1 MKSACYPL
9 ALLLIISLSLSAEE
23 LPANVSPTQPLKAG
37 HTVETSPLQDVPSM
51 ATDQPPLQVE
61 LPPVDVSVLNTPPQ
75 QAATSVAPQTLQV
88 KPGINELMP
97 IAVGHLNRLVTP
109 FDNPVVTTTSQATTS
124 TKGKIVYVATADET
138 PVTLYITPGDNQ
150 DIALSLTLIPKRIPA
165 REIRLSLDQETY
177 KRLTQ
182 WQRQSTTSS
191 DKPANQEQ
199 DYITTLKQLFRDLG
213 LQKTPAGFSLRDPSQ
228 TEQIHCHQDRVRIRT
243 GQLLEGQ
250 DLLIFVGVARNTGV
264 TPIEFDER
272 ACASTQD
279 EVLAVAAWPK
289 VVLGPGES
297 TELYVAVRRKDEAAI
312 TLRPSLLNGRMP

>member
-9 ALLLIISLSLSAEE
+9 ALLLIISLSISAQE
-23 LPANVSPTQPLKAG
+23 LPSTGLTAHPHKDNQA
-37 HTVETSPLQDVPSM
+37 VETMPLQDGPGM

-61 LPPVDVSVLNTPPQ
+61 LPPVDASVLNPPPQ

-109 FDNPVVTTTSQATTS
+109 FDNPVVTTTSQATTR
-124 TKGKIVYVATADET
+124 TQGKIVYVATADET

-165 REIRLSLDQETY
+165 REIHLSLDQETY

-182 WQRQSTTSS
+182 WQQKTKDSSGQSV
-191 DKPANQEQ
+191 NQEQ

-213 LQKTPAGFSLRDPSQ
+213 LQKTPAGYSLRDPSQ
-228 TEQIHCHQDRVRIRT
+228 TEQIQCHQDRVRIRT

-264 TPIEFDER
+264 IPIEFDER
-272 ACASTQD
+272 ACAATQD

-312 TLRPSLLNGRMP
+312 TVRPSLLNGRMP

>member
-9 ALLLIISLSLSAEE
+9 ALLLIISLSISAQE
-23 LPANVSPTQPLKAG
+23 LPANGLTAPPHQDNKAL
-37 HTVETSPLQDVPSM
+37 ETTPLQQLPGTV
-51 ATDQPPLQVE
+51 TDQSPLQVE
-61 LPPVDVSVLNTPPQ
+61 LPPVDASVLNTPPQ

-109 FDNPVVTTTSQATTS
+109 FDNPVVTTTSQATTR
-124 TKGKIVYVATADET
+124 TQGKIVYVATADET

-165 REIRLSLDQETY
+165 REIHLSLDQETY

-182 WQRQSTTSS
+182 WQRQIATSS
-191 DKPANQEQ
+191 EKPANREQ

-213 LQKTPAGFSLRDPSQ
+213 LQKTPAGFSLRDPIQS
-228 TEQIHCHQDRVRIRT
+228 EQIQCHQDWVRIRT

-264 TPIEFDER
+264 IPIEFDER
-272 ACASTQD
+272 ACASIQD

-312 TLRPSLLNGRMP
+312 TVRPSLLNGRMP

>member
-9 ALLLIISLSLSAEE
+9 ALLLIISLSISAQE
-23 LPANVSPTQPLKAG
+23 LPPTGLTAPPHQDNKALETAPL
-37 HTVETSPLQDVPSM
+37 PDVP
-51 ATDQPPLQVE
+51 ATVTDQPPLQVE
-61 LPPVDVSVLNTPPQ
+61 LPPVDASVLNPPPQ

-165 REIRLSLDQETY
+165 REIHLRLDQETY

-182 WQRQSTTSS
+182 WQRQNTTSS

-199 DYITTLKQLFRDLG
+199 DYVTTLKQLFRDLG
-213 LQKTPAGFSLRDPSQ
+213 LQKTPAGFSLRDASQ
-228 TEQIHCHQDRVRIRT
+228 TEQILCHQARVRIRT
-243 GQLLEGQ
+243 GQLLEGPE
-250 DLLIFVGVARNTGV
+250 LLIFVGVAHNTGV

-289 VVLGPGES
+289 VVLKPGES

-312 TLRPSLLNGRMP
+312 TVRPSLLNGRMP

>member
-1 MKSACYPL
+1 MKSACHPL
-9 ALLLIISLSLSAEE
+9 ALLLIISLSISAEE
-23 LPANVSPTQPLKAG
+23 LQANGLTAPPPKDNKAL
-37 HTVETSPLQDVPSM
+37 ETTSLPDVPGTV
-51 ATDQPPLQVE
+51 TDQPPLQVE
-61 LPPVDVSVLNTPPQ
+61 LPPVDAGVLNTPPQ

-165 REIRLSLDQETY
+165 REIHLSLDQETY

-191 DKPANQEQ
+191 GQPANQEQ

-228 TEQIHCHQDRVRIRT
+228 SEQIHCHQDRLRIYT

-250 DLLIFVGVARNTGV
+250 ELLIFVGVARNTGV

-289 VVLGPGES
+289 MVLGPGES

-312 TLRPSLLNGRMP
+312 TVRPSLLNGRMP

>member
-1 MKSACYPL
+1 MKSARYPL
-9 ALLLIISLSLSAEE
+9 ALLLIISLSISAQE
-23 LPANVSPTQPLKAG
+23 LPPTGLTAPPHQDNKAL
-37 HTVETSPLQDVPSM
+37 ETKPLQDVPSM
-51 ATDQPPLQVE
+51 ATDLPPLQVE
-61 LPPVDVSVLNTPPQ
+61 LPPVDASILNPPPQ
-75 QAATSVAPQTLQV
+75 QAATSVAPQALQV

-124 TKGKIVYVATADET
+124 TKGKIVYVATAEET

-165 REIRLSLDQETY
+165 REIHLSLDQETY

-191 DKPANQEQ
+191 DKPVNQEQ

-213 LQKTPAGFSLRDPSQ
+213 LQKTPSGFSLRDPSQ

-312 TLRPSLLNGRMP
+312 TIRPSLLSGRMP

>member
-1 MKSACYPL
+1 MKSARYPL
-9 ALLLIISLSLSAEE
+9 ALLLIISLSISAQE
-23 LPANVSPTQPLKAG
+23 LPANGLTAHPHNDNKAA
-37 HTVETSPLQDVPSM
+37 ETAHLQDEPSM

-61 LPPVDVSVLNTPPQ
+61 LPPVDASVLNMPPH

-124 TKGKIVYVATADET
+124 TKGRIVYVATADET

-165 REIRLSLDQETY
+165 REIHLSLDQETY

-182 WQRQSTTSS
+182 WQRQTKDSS
-191 DKPANQEQ
+191 GQPANQEQ

-228 TEQIHCHQDRVRIRT
+228 SEQIHCHQDRVRIHT

-264 TPIEFDER
+264 IPIEFDER
-272 ACASTQD
+272 ACASIQD

-297 TELYVAVRRKDEAAI
+297 TELYVAVRRKDESAI
-312 TLRPSLLNGRMP
+312 TVRPSLLNGRMP

>member
-9 ALLLIISLSLSAEE
+9 ALLLIISLSLSAQA
-23 LPANVSPTQPLKAG
+23 LPANGLTAPPHKDNKALETIPL
-37 HTVETSPLQDVPSM
+37 PDVPNM
-51 ATDQPPLQVE
+51 VTDQLPLQVE
-61 LPPVDVSVLNTPPQ
+61 LPPVDASVLNTPPQ
-75 QAATSVAPQTLQV
+75 QAATSVAPQALQV

-109 FDNPVVTTTSQATTS
+109 FDNPVVTTTSQATTR
-124 TKGKIVYVATADET
+124 TQGKIVYVATADET

-165 REIRLSLDQETY
+165 REIHLSLDQETY

-182 WQRQSTTSS
+182 WQQKTKDSSGQSV
-191 DKPANQEQ
+191 NQEQ

-228 TEQIHCHQDRVRIRT
+228 TEQIQCHQDRVRIRT

-312 TLRPSLLNGRMP
+312 TIRPSLLSGRMP

>member
-9 ALLLIISLSLSAEE
+9 ALLLITSMSLSAEE
-23 LPANVSPTQPLKAG
+23 LPANGLTAPPHNDNKTA
-37 HTVETSPLQDVPSM
+37 ETTPLQELPATV
-51 ATDQPPLQVE
+51 TDQPPLQVE
-61 LPPVDVSVLNTPPQ
+61 LPPVDASVLNPPSQ
-75 QAATSVAPQTLQV
+75 KPETSVAPQTLQV

-97 IAVGHLNRLVTP
+97 IAVGHLNRLVMP
-109 FDNPVVTTTSQATTS
+109 FDNPMVTTTSQATTS

-165 REIRLSLDQETY
+165 REIHLSLDQETY

-182 WQRQSTTSS
+182 WQQRTKDSS
-191 DKPANQEQ
+191 GQPANQEQ

-228 TEQIHCHQDRVRIRT
+228 TEQIHCQQNRVQIHT
-243 GQLLEGQ
+243 GQILEGQ
-250 DLLIFVGVARNTGV
+250 NLMIFVGVARNTGV
-264 TPIEFDER
+264 ITIEFDER

-312 TLRPSLLNGRMP
+312 TVRPSLLNGRMP

>member
-9 ALLLIISLSLSAEE
+9 ALLLIISLSISAQE
-23 LPANVSPTQPLKAG
+23 LPPTGLTAPPHQDNKAL
-37 HTVETSPLQDVPSM
+37 ETALLPDVP
-51 ATDQPPLQVE
+51 ATVTDQPPLQVE
-61 LPPVDVSVLNTPPQ
+61 LPPVDASVLNPPPQ

-165 REIRLSLDQETY
+165 REIHLSLDQVTY

-182 WQRQSTTSS
+182 WQQRTNESS

-228 TEQIHCHQDRVRIRT
+228 SEQIHCHQDRVRIYT

-264 TPIEFDER
+264 IPIEFDER
-272 ACASTQD
+272 ACASIQD

-312 TLRPSLLNGRMP
+312 TVRPSLLNGRMP

>member
-9 ALLLIISLSLSAEE
+9 VLLLSVSLSISAQE
-23 LPANVSPTQPLKAG
+23 LPANGLPAPTHKDKKAMETLPLEDLPNM
-37 HTVETSPLQDVPSM
+37 V
-51 ATDQPPLQVE
+51 TDQPPLQVE
-61 LPPVDVSVLNTPPQ
+61 LPPVDASVLNLPPQ
-75 QAATSVAPQTLQV
+75 QAATSVATQTLQV

-165 REIRLSLDQETY
+165 REIHLSLDQETY
-177 KRLTQ
+177 KRLIQ
-182 WQRQSTTSS
+182 WQRQSATSS
-191 DKPANQEQ
+191 GQPANQEQ
-199 DYITTLKQLFRDLG
+199 SYITTLKQLFRDLG
-213 LQKTPAGFSLRDPSQ
+213 LQKTPAGYSLRDPSQ
-228 TEQIHCHQDRVRIRT
+228 SEQIHCHQDRVRIHT

-250 DLLIFVGVARNTGV
+250 ELLIFVGVARNTGV

-272 ACASTQD
+272 ACASIQD

-312 TLRPSLLNGRMP
+312 TVRPSLLNGRMP

>member
-1 MKSACYPL
+1 MKSACHSL
-9 ALLLIISLSLSAEE
+9 ALLLSVSLSISAQE
-23 LPANVSPTQPLKAG
+23 LPATGLTAPPHKDNKAAETTPLPDMPA
-37 HTVETSPLQDVPSM
+37 TV
-51 ATDQPPLQVE
+51 TDQPPLQVE
-61 LPPVDVSVLNTPPQ
+61 LPPVDASVLNMPPQ

-165 REIRLSLDQETY
+165 REIHLSLDQETY

-182 WQRQSTTSS
+182 WQQKTKASS
-191 DKPANQEQ
+191 GQPANQEQ

-243 GQLLEGQ
+243 GQLLEGPE
-250 DLLIFVGVARNTGV
+250 LLIFVGVAHNTGV
-264 TPIEFDER
+264 IPIEFDER

-279 EVLAVAAWPK
+279 DVLAVAAWPK

-297 TELYVAVRRKDEAAI
+297 TELYVAVRRKDEPAI
-312 TLRPSLLNGRMP
+312 MLRPSLLSGRMP

>member
-9 ALLLIISLSLSAEE
+9 VLLLIISMPLSAQE
-23 LPANVSPTQPLKAG
+23 LPANASSTQLLKAG
-37 HTVETSPLQDVPSM
+37 NTVETAPLQDVPSM

-61 LPPVDVSVLNTPPQ
+61 LPPVDASVLNPPPQ
-75 QAATSVAPQTLQV
+75 QAVTSVAPQTLQV

-165 REIRLSLDQETY
+165 REIHLSLDQETY

-182 WQRQSTTSS
+182 WQRQNTTSS
-191 DKPANQEQ
+191 DKPPNQEQ

-228 TEQIHCHQDRVRIRT
+228 SEQIHCHQDRVKIHT

-250 DLLIFVGVARNTGV
+250 DLLIYVGVARNTGV
-264 TPIEFDER
+264 IPIEFDER

-312 TLRPSLLNGRMP
+312 TVRPSLLSGRMP

>member
-9 ALLLIISLSLSAEE
+9 ALLLIISLSISAQELPPTGLSAPPHQDNKAAETTP
-23 LPANVSPTQPLKAG
+23 LP
-37 HTVETSPLQDVPSM
+37 DVPSM
-51 ATDQPPLQVE
+51 ATDQSPLQVE
-61 LPPVDVSVLNTPPQ
+61 LPPVDASVLNPPPQ

-165 REIRLSLDQETY
+165 REIHLSLDQETY

-182 WQRQSTTSS
+182 WQRQTKDSS
-191 DKPANQEQ
+191 DKPPNQEQ

-228 TEQIHCHQDRVRIRT
+228 TEQIQCHQDRVRIRT
-243 GQLLEGQ
+243 GQLLEGPE
-250 DLLIFVGVARNTGV
+250 LLIFVGVAYNTGV
-264 TPIEFDER
+264 IPIEFDER
-272 ACASTQD
+272 ACAATQD

-297 TELYVAVRRKDEAAI
+297 TELYVAIRRKDEAAI
-312 TLRPSLLNGRMP
+312 TVRPSLLNGRTP

>member
-9 ALLLIISLSLSAEE
+9 ALLLSVSLSISAQE
-23 LPANVSPTQPLKAG
+23 LPANGLSAPPHKDNKALETTPLPDLAR
-37 HTVETSPLQDVPSM
+37 M

-61 LPPVDVSVLNTPPQ
+61 LPPVDASILNTPPE

-165 REIRLSLDQETY
+165 REIHLSLDQETY

-182 WQRQSTTSS
+182 WQQQTKTSS
-191 DKPANQEQ
+191 GQPANQEQ

-228 TEQIHCHQDRVRIRT
+228 TEQIQCHQDRLRIHT

-250 DLLIFVGVARNTGV
+250 ELLIFVGVAHNTGV
-264 TPIEFDER
+264 TPLEFDER
-272 ACASTQD
+272 ACASAQD

-297 TELYVAVRRKDEAAI
+297 TELYVVVRRKDEAAI
-312 TLRPSLLNGRMP
+312 TVRPSLLSGRMP

>member
-1 MKSACYPL
+1 MKSACRPL
-9 ALLLIISLSLSAEE
+9 ALLLIISLPISAEE
-23 LPANVSPTQPLKAG
+23 LPANGLTAPPPKDNQAAETAPLK
-37 HTVETSPLQDVPSM
+37 DVSSM

-61 LPPVDVSVLNTPPQ
+61 LPPVDASVLNPPPQ

-124 TKGKIVYVATADET
+124 TKGKIVYVATTDET

-165 REIRLSLDQETY
+165 REIHLSLDQETY

-182 WQRQSTTSS
+182 WQQRTKDSS

-243 GQLLEGQ
+243 GQLLEGPE
-250 DLLIFVGVARNTGV
+250 LLIFVGVAHNTGV
-264 TPIEFDER
+264 IPIEFDER

-289 VVLGPGES
+289 VVLGPDES

-312 TLRPSLLNGRMP
+312 TVRPSLLNGRMP

>member
-9 ALLLIISLSLSAEE
+9 ALLLIISLSVSAEE
-23 LPANVSPTQPLKAG
+23 LPANASPTQPLKAG
-37 HTVETSPLQDVPSM
+37 HTVETEPLQDVPSR

-61 LPPVDVSVLNTPPQ
+61 LPPVDASVLNTPPQ
-75 QAATSVAPQTLQV
+75 QAATSVTPQTLLV

-124 TKGKIVYVATADET
+124 TQGKIVYVATADET

-165 REIRLSLDQETY
+165 REIHLSLDQETY

-182 WQRQSTTSS
+182 WQQRTKDSS
-191 DKPANQEQ
+191 EKPANQEQ
-199 DYITTLKQLFRDLG
+199 DYITTLKQLFRALG

-228 TEQIHCHQDRVRIRT
+228 TEQIQCHQDRVRIHT

-264 TPIEFDER
+264 IPIEFDER
-272 ACASTQD
+272 ACASIQD

-289 VVLGPGES
+289 VVLGPDES

-312 TLRPSLLNGRMP
+312 TVRPSLLNGRMP

>member
-9 ALLLIISLSLSAEE
+9 ALLLIISLSISAQE
-23 LPANVSPTQPLKAG
+23 LPSAGLTAHPHKDNQALETTPLPDMPGA
-37 HTVETSPLQDVPSM
+37 V
-51 ATDQPPLQVE
+51 TDQPPLQVE
-61 LPPVDVSVLNTPPQ
+61 LPPVDASVLNPPPQ

-124 TKGKIVYVATADET
+124 TKGRIVYVATADET

-165 REIRLSLDQETY
+165 REIHLSLDQETY

-191 DKPANQEQ
+191 DQPVNQEQ

-213 LQKTPAGFSLRDPSQ
+213 LQKMPNGFSLRDPSQ
-228 TEQIHCHQDRVRIRT
+228 AEQIHCHQDRVRIRT

-250 DLLIFVGVARNTGV
+250 DLLIFVGVAHNTGV
-264 TPIEFDER
+264 TSIEFDER
-272 ACASTQD
+272 ACASTRD

-297 TELYVAVRRKDEAAI
+297 TELYVAVRRKDETAI
-312 TLRPSLLNGRMP
+312 TVRPSLLNGRMP